1 MHYVYMYNIH
11 SELSFFFVYFGGL
24 LPTACGILV
33 PGSRIELVTSA
44 VKVWSLNHWTIRE
57 FS

>member
-1 MHYVYMYNIH
+1 MYNIH
-11 SELSFFFVYFGGL
+11 SELSFFFVYFGGP

-33 PGSRIELVTSA
+33 PGSRIELVPSA
-44 VKVWSLNHWTIRE
+44 VKVWRLNHWTIRE